1 MKGSETT
8 QLGERT
14 LSVCLFS
21 FACCLCKTNIVY
33 ICATF
38 FLCLPF
44 TYDIYGGYI
53 FVCLLQS
60 QKYYGILH
68 LRDEELAHPK
78 GELPD
83 ESDRGYNSFT
93 HIKKWSQA
101 IIFIVFKAVEVAVS
115 ALFMTY

>member
-1 MKGSETT
+1 MESEHY
-8 QLGERT
+8 LY
-14 LSVCLFS
+14 VCLVLLVVCVRQILFIS
-21 FACCLCKTNIVY
+21 APL
-33 ICATF
+33 F

-44 TYDIYGGYI
+44 TYDIYGDYI

-93 HIKKWSQA
+93 HIKKWSQE

-115 ALFMTY
+115 ALL